1 MAAQFTAKT
10 ANSEKAIYLSL
21 MSCSSLTLHAPLSL
35 QPSIYIYRERERERE
50 REYIYIFYIY
60 GHFHRKVDIESKNEN
75 FVTFNHFLW

>member
-35 QPSIYIYRERERERE
+35 QPSIYIYREREREGE
-50 REYIYIFYIY
+50 RVYIYFLYIWSFSQKS
-60 GHFHRKVDIESKNEN
+60 GH
-75 FVTFNHFLW
+75 

>member
-35 QPSIYIYRERERERE
+35 QPSIYIYIERERERG
-50 REYIYIFYIY
+50 RESIYIFFIY
-60 GHFHRKVDIESKNEN
+60 MVIFTEKWTLRVKMKI
-75 FVTFNHFLW
+75 L

>member
-50 REYIYIFYIY
+50 YIYIFYIY